1 MLALARRLLSSI
13 RDFLAARLPLSA
25 YLRLPPDSFGTQPLL
40 PPSPGAADPESRP
53 SPTHRP
59 STSLDTTTTTSD
71 ALNSLI
77 DTMRRELDHTKT
89 ELARSNDELSRL
101 YERCRLLERS
111 LRDTRDALKSRDSEI
126 DRLRREREKQ
136 VERRRSDVSG
146 RDLYR
151 AGSVASLNRDPQ
163 HHSRAT
169 SAPSSRGTDSSDS
182 LSSTSAAGDEERAR
196 ARTADAYLTR
206 TDTWSGAQV
215 LQAVHDINSE
225 ILQFAAA
232 ATEMCTFDR
241 NSRPSSSRAIQA
253 MHDTSARL
261 GPNLARILSN
271 RDHSQDPILV
281 QLALQGCLTL
291 CITRALSS
299 FCVGFPSKSDSLLH
313 QIYHRMALAEPQP
326 TSSKWRALTHQH
338 LHAMYPSLT
347 EYSISELTDTI
358 LRWSSDIFLIAGC
371 LTYESSSTSAS
382 TTPLSSTTAVS
393 SNTSL
398 RSRFGDH
405 IRRLSKSVTR
415 LAKVLREEILS
426 TSFELIAI
434 DPRDYPSSSS
444 STTTPT
450 TNHPPSSS
458 SHNNSSSNPNS
469 SNGLSGPLFHE
480 RTMIDAF
487 GEYGHSHGC
496 VLATT
501 ELGLRCVTR
510 MGTREGVGSEEEV
523 LLEQRVLLMPKVVLE
538 SVLDV
543 LDR

>member
-1 MLALARRLLSSI
+1 
-13 RDFLAARLPLSA
+13 
-25 YLRLPPDSFGTQPLL
+25 
-40 PPSPGAADPESRP
+40 
-53 SPTHRP
+53 
-59 STSLDTTTTTSD
+59 
-71 ALNSLI
+71 
-77 DTMRRELDHTKT
+77 
-89 ELARSNDELSRL
+89 
-101 YERCRLLERS
+101 
-111 LRDTRDALKSRDSEI
+111 
-126 DRLRREREKQ
+126 
-136 VERRRSDVSG
+136 
-146 RDLYR
+146 
-151 AGSVASLNRDPQ
+151 
-163 HHSRAT
+163 
-169 SAPSSRGTDSSDS
+169 
-182 LSSTSAAGDEERAR
+182 AAGDEERAR
-196 ARTADAYLTR
+196 ARTADVYLTR

-232 ATEMCTFDR
+232 ATEVCTFDR

-261 GPNLARILSN
+261 GPNLARILTN
-271 RDHSQDPILV
+271 RDHSQDSILV

-291 CITRALSS
+291 CITRTLSS

-338 LHAMYPSLT
+338 IYAMYPSLT

-371 LTYESSSTSAS
+371 HSYEQQSTSTPSLPPASPTTSLSSTS
-382 TTPLSSTTAVS
+382 S
-393 SNTSL
+393 SNTTL
-398 RSRFGDH
+398 RARFGDH
-405 IRRLSKSVTR
+405 IRRLSKSVIR

-434 DPRDYPSSSS
+434 DPS
-444 STTTPT
+444 
-450 TNHPPSSS
+450 
-458 SHNNSSSNPNS
+458 
-469 SNGLSGPLFHE
+469 PLFHE

-487 GEYGHSHGC
+487 GEYGHSHGA

-538 SVLDV
+538 SVLDI